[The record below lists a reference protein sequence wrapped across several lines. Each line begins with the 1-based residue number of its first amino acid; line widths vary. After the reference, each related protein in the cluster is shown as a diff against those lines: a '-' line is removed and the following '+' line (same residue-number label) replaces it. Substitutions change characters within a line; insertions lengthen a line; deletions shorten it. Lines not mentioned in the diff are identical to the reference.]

1 MIVSALAD
9 VNCNLLFVS
18 CTEIKPQK
26 VQLKLTVTYKQL
38 KPCSS
43 VKDAIAGEIRIWFV
57 NLNKIW
63 GTSAQRTS
71 NGFCSSDDCNEIKID
86 VKCGPTGRRRRRAAE
101 EGVADV
107 TVDDVS

>member
-1 MIVSALAD
+1 M
-9 VNCNLLFVS
+9 
-18 CTEIKPQK
+18 
-26 VQLKLTVTYKQL
+26 QLKLTVTYKIL

-43 VKDAIAGEIRIWFV
+43 VINAIAGEIRIWFAK
-57 NLNKIW
+57 LNKIW

-101 EGVADV
+101 EDVAEV